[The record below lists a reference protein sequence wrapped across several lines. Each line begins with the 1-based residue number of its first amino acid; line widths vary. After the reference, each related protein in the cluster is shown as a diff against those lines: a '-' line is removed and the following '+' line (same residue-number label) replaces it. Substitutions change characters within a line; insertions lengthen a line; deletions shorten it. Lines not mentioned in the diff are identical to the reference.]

1 MFLLCNQP
9 SILINFAEH
18 LPFFSISNFFC
29 QTVDNATETVH
40 WKSKFCMHH
49 GWCLFYF
56 NVIIY
61 SLQCV
66 TGGDLEKLVRETE
79 GKITSNIEYCI
90 LLDGH
95 DM

>member
-1 MFLLCNQP
+1 
-9 SILINFAEH
+9 
-18 LPFFSISNFFC
+18 
-29 QTVDNATETVH
+29 
-40 WKSKFCMHH
+40 MHH